1 MLYPKVSIVIPSYNH
16 ARFIEAALLSVEAQT
31 YENIEIIVVDDG
43 SCDGSPAVIEKAA
56 ARISRAVRIV
66 RQGNRGAAA
75 AINRGLKLA
84 GGRYINILNSDDLFE
99 RERIEHFVERLEG
112 SDARLAF
119 SSIRCIDEN
128 GSEVGES
135 NEIAGRFYRK
145 QAEMTRYPS
154 VGFALLDSNV
164 AISSGNIFAAREV
177 FEALHGFRP
186 FLYCHDWDFL
196 LRALCLTEPLYIET
210 PSYYYRL
217 HGENA
222 FRKLAHRA
230 EVESAGTLRR
240 YFRSVRRGR
249 LPNADAPSPWRWSG
263 YFDQFVA
270 ERGYQA
276 YRCGFP
282 RLRSLWAAC
291 GRFLRGA
298 MHV

>member
-43 SCDGSPAVIEKAA
+43 SCDGSPAVIESAA
-56 ARISRAVRIV
+56 ARISRGVRIV

-177 FEALHGFRP
+177 VEALHGFRP

-196 LRALCLTEPLYIET
+196 LRALCLTEPLYIER

-249 LPNADAPSPWRWSG
+249 LPNADAPSPWRWPG